1 VQNISRLFKI
11 PNAQRLTKDFELST
25 LPLLRTQDFRLQT
38 LNSSQHLIYEF
49 CLVLW
54 IAFAKIRVNQNL
66 QAQPSA
72 QSTPLKRITATKF
85 KMVKPQLFSVLKR
98 IIFIAFLIFLAS
110 YLQMYWAMGK
120 LSNQTSSS
128 CLDCTFAED
137 ALMAAFITSL
147 FLTIVFQILLK
158 INNKTLKITI
168 EFLLL
173 AFVWLFWDYTVFVER
188 ESSWSTYLF
197 KEELFYS
204 VYNSVLPILVLSI
217 ITIFLVNYKY
227 FKQKIGVKV
236 SFLPLFFLFILPS
249 CRNEKQPSIANK
261 PAQKQ
266 AVKTPQTMAIP
277 PSQGAKNKPTDFI
290 PKGYVIHEYEGGSF
304 TEGWDEIKGDLNKD
318 GLADVVLII
327 KGTDK
332 NKIIV
337 DESRGRLDKNRRG
350 IIVLFNKGDH
360 YELAAKNYTCFS
372 SENEDGGVYFAP
384 ELDVNIDKGNLY
396 IDYGHGRYGSWSYT
410 FKHQNGDMELI
421 GYDSYSSRGPVPLQE
436 ISINFLTKKKL
447 TRDNL
452 NKNDDDQDQAKYQD
466 TWEPYSIKKLI
477 KLTEVKDFDQ
487 LRL

>member
-1 VQNISRLFKI
+1 
-11 PNAQRLTKDFELST
+11 
-25 LPLLRTQDFRLQT
+25 
-38 LNSSQHLIYEF
+38 
-49 CLVLW
+49 
-54 IAFAKIRVNQNL
+54 
-66 QAQPSA
+66 
-72 QSTPLKRITATKF
+72 
-85 KMVKPQLFSVLKR
+85 MVKSQLFSVLKR
-98 IIFIAFLIFLAS
+98 IIFIATLIFLAS
-110 YLQMYWAMGK
+110 YLQMYWAMGR
-120 LSNQTSSS
+120 LSSQTSSS
-128 CLDCTFAED
+128 CLDCTFTED
-137 ALMAAFITSL
+137 AFMAAFITSL

-158 INNKTLKITI
+158 IKKRTLKITI

-217 ITIFLVNYKY
+217 ITIFLVNYIY
-227 FKQKIGVKV
+227 FKQKIRDKV
-236 SFLPLFFLFILPS
+236 SFLPIFLILVLPS
-249 CRNEKQPSIANK
+249 CRNEIQPSTANK
-261 PAQKQ
+261 PTQKQ
-266 AVKTPQTMAIP
+266 LVQTPQTMAIP
-277 PSQGAKNKPTDFI
+277 SSQRAKKNMPADFI
-290 PKGYVIHEYEGGSF
+290 PKGYVIHKYEGGSF
-304 TEGWDEIKGDLNKD
+304 TEGWGEIKGDLNKD
-318 GLADVVLII
+318 GIADVVLII

-337 DESRGRLDKNRRG
+337 DESRGKLDKNRRG

-410 FKHQNGDMELI
+410 FKHQNGNMELI
-421 GYDSYSSRGPVPLQE
+421 GYDSYSSRGPVALQE
-436 ISINFLTKKKL
+436 ISINFLSKKKL

-452 NKNDDDQDQAKYQD
+452 NKDDDSQDHVKYQD

-477 KLTEVKDFDQ
+477 KLAEVKDFDK
-487 LRL
+487 LML